1 MCTFTTCY
9 QLHNHVL
16 HTTSIYMTSSF
27 TNERLCEVLQRI
39 LTVTNEYKRSS
50 QVTEGVVRFAKKV
63 A

>member
-1 MCTFTTCY
+1 
-9 QLHNHVL
+9 
-16 HTTSIYMTSSF
+16 MTSSF